1 MSHMRERLAKNELGL
16 PEIVAST
23 LANIAPAVSFYFGFG
38 VIVAGAGVAAPLT
51 IVLAMVAI
59 LFLGNTLAE
68 FSKLHPSTGSFVTFI
83 GLGFGP
89 AAGAAA
95 AVFTIIGYC
104 VGAAAIVVEA
114 GGWAHDTLK
123 LYAGLNIP
131 WQILAAASVAICGAL
146 AVQGVKISTLW
157 ASIFF
162 YFEAGLL
169 AVASAAML
177 IVNRHTLTLA
187 PFSPANLSGGLAGMG
202 LGFPL
207 AVYFFVGWENSATL
221 AEETRQPRRS
231 IPRALFLATLAIG
244 LVYIFMAYS
253 VEIAFHT
260 NAHALAAAPVPFVDA
275 IRLAAPALLILAY
288 IAGITSIFSCLL
300 GLTNSQARILFS
312 SGRENLL
319 PALFGRLHK
328 QHRTPHI
335 AIWVYISSALL
346 IALAFGWTLDPVIT
360 FGYTATLGTI
370 PVIFVY
376 MIANV
381 ALPVYVLRHH
391 RAAFHPIRHAALPM
405 IAVLI
410 TLLPIWGLVQ
420 PGQPYPFNIFPALTL
435 ALLILALLYGLLIS
449 RRPLS
454 IGSYIADDPN

>member
-1 MSHMRERLAKNELGL
+1 MRERLAKNELGL

-68 FSKLHPSTGSFVTFI
+68 FSKFHPSTGSFVTFI

-169 AVASAAML
+169 ALASAAML
-177 IVNRHTLTLA
+177 VVNRHTLTLA
-187 PFSPANLSGGLAGMG
+187 PFNPANLSGGVAGLG

-221 AEETRQPRRS
+221 AEETRQPRRN

-260 NAHALAAAPVPFVDA
+260 NGPAIAAAAVPFVDA

-300 GLTNSQARILFS
+300 GLTNSQARILFN
-312 SGRENLL
+312 SGRETLL
-319 PALFGRLHK
+319 PALFGRLHPR
-328 QHRTPHI
+328 HRTPHI
-335 AIWVYISSALL
+335 AIWFYISSALL
-346 IALAFGWTLDPVIT
+346 IALAVGWTRDPVIT

-370 PVIFVY
+370 PVILVY

-381 ALPVYVLRHH
+381 ALPLYVLRHH
-391 RAAFHPIRHAALPM
+391 RAAFQPIRHAIIPVL
-405 IAVLI
+405 AVLI

-435 ALLILALLYGLLIS
+435 ALLILSVLYGLLIA
-449 RRPLS
+449 RRPTH

>member
-1 MSHMRERLAKNELGL
+1 MRERLAKNELGL

-23 LANIAPAVSFYFGFG
+23 LANIAPAVSFYFGFS

-68 FSKLHPSTGSFVTFI
+68 FSKFHPSTGSFVTFI

-114 GGWAHDTLK
+114 GGWAHDTFK

-187 PFSPANLSGGLAGMG
+187 PFNPANLSGGLAGLG

-221 AEETRQPRRS
+221 AEETRQPRRN

-260 NAHALAAAPVPFVDA
+260 NGPAIAAAAVPFVDA

-300 GLTNSQARILFS
+300 GLTNSQSRILFN

-319 PALFGRLHK
+319 PALFGRLHPR
-328 QHRTPHI
+328 HRTPHI
-335 AIWVYISSALL
+335 AIWLYISSALL
-346 IALAFGWTLDPVIT
+346 IALAVGWTLDPVIT

-370 PVIFVY
+370 PVILVY

-381 ALPVYVLRHH
+381 ALPIYVLRHH
-391 RAAFHPIRHAALPM
+391 RAAFHPIRHAIIPFL
-405 IAVLI
+405 AVLI

-435 ALLILALLYGLLIS
+435 ALFILSVLYGLLIA
-449 RRPLS
+449 RRPTH